1 MKIKELLP
9 DGQITIDSYLKACGV
24 SDADMYLN
32 PDKSIIE
39 PPENY
44 DNMNE
49 AFEMIMKCIGE
60 NKND

>member
-24 SDADMYLN
+24 RDTNLYLN
-32 PDKSIIE
+32 PDKNVIE

-44 DNMNE
+44 DNMSE
-49 AFEMIMKCIGE
+49 AFEMVMKCIE
-60 NKND
+60 E